1 MCSQLSDMQR
11 HLFNFFMEYLA
22 EYKYAVV
29 NDKPEPEPFDI
40 FLSVG
45 TGVEKSFLIN
55 VMTEY
60 AKRILKYPGQS
71 LQENQPL
78 LLWHQPANLHYIS
91 MAQLYILYLSCK

>member
-1 MCSQLSDMQR
+1 MK
-11 HLFNFFMEYLA
+11 YLA

-60 AKRILKYPGQS
+60 AKKTLKYLGQ
-71 LQENQPL
+71 NP
-78 LLWHQPANLHYIS
+78 
-91 MAQLYILYLSCK
+91 